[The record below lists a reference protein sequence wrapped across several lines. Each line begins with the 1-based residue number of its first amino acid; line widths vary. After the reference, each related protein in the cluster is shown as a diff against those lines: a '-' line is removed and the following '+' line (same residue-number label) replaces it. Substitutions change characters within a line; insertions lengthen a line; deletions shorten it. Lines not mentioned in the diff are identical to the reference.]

1 MTKIYTGFVL
11 AGVALVHG
19 LGPAIAADLVKAEK
33 AEQYVKVCSAF
44 GEGYFYIPGT
54 DTCLKLGGYLR
65 SDTYVN
71 AVGTFNPPISNVSGK
86 AFNAPGAGVAGF
98 PLVTADSSDYDTRTR
113 GLLAVE
119 TRTQTDYGM
128 VRTLFRFG
136 EQWDSQAQP
145 GVSAG
150 ASLYFERAF
159 IQFAGFTAGYANSFF
174 NAGTG
179 ITYIMATPYAGDN
192 MWNTVL
198 AYTAEFG
205 NGISASLSLE
215 DAANRSTG
223 VQAGAASS
231 AYTEAGALIPTAT
244 GMSYVDYQAGLQ
256 LPDLV
261 GNVRLD
267 QTWGTLMLSGAL
279 HRVGALS
286 PMAAPFTSYVGGSA
300 DNMLGWAV
308 GAITEFKLPMLA
320 PGDRLYLQA
329 NYADGALNY
338 LGLSGTPQV
347 HASGLGAI
355 QVGSTLLSS
364 SGAYYPIADAV
375 WNNDTLSYSTETG
388 WAISAQYKHYW
399 MPTLRS
405 GLYLGYVA
413 VNVPENTVGAF
424 DVNVAQAVA
433 NLVWT
438 PARNLDIG
446 VEVIYSRVDG
456 EVPLANRAATTA
468 TGAATYATTGGSTD
482 VWSGGMRVQRNF

>member
-1 MTKIYTGFVL
+1 MMRTY
-11 AGVALVHG
+11 AGVLVAG
-19 LGPAIAADLVKAEK
+19 AVLTLGIGPVAAADPVKAEK
-33 AEQYVKVCSAF
+33 TEQYLKVCSAF
-44 GEGYFYIPGT
+44 GAGYFYIPGT
-54 DTCLKLGGYLR
+54 DTCLMLGGYLR

-86 AFNAPGAGVAGF
+86 GFNGPGAGVAGF

-113 GLLAVE
+113 ALLAIE
-119 TRTQTDYGM
+119 TRTQTDYGV
-128 VRTLFRFG
+128 VRTLLRFG
-136 EQWDSQAQP
+136 EQWDSQSQP

-150 ASLYFERAF
+150 SSLYFERAF

-174 NAGTG
+174 NAGSG

-198 AYTAEFG
+198 AYTAAFDG
-205 NGISASLSLE
+205 GLSASLSLE
-215 DAANRSTG
+215 DATNRTTG
-223 VQAGAASS
+223 VQAGAAVS
-231 AYTEAGALIPTAT
+231 AYTAGGALIPTAT
-244 GMSYVDYQAGLQ
+244 GMSYASYESGLQ

-286 PMAAPFTSYVGGSA
+286 PPAAPFTSYVGENA
-300 DNMLGWAV
+300 DSTLGWAV
-308 GAITEFKLPMLA
+308 GAIAEFKLPMIA
-320 PGDRLYLQA
+320 PGDSVYLQA

-347 HASGLGAI
+347 HATGLGSI

-375 WNNDTLSYSTETG
+375 WNNNTLSYSTETG
-388 WAISAQYKHYW
+388 WAVSAQYKHYW

-405 GLYLGYVA
+405 GLYIGYVE
-413 VNVPENTVGAF
+413 VDVPTNTVGAF
-424 DVNVAQAVA
+424 DVSVTQAVG

-438 PARNLDIG
+438 MARNLNIG
-446 VEVIYSRVDG
+446 VEVSYSRVAG

-468 TGAATYATTGGSTD
+468 SGAATYATTGGSTD